1 VFWVGRMGDTV
12 ALAAQGAADRV
23 FSSAFWT
30 ISFLPS
36 LVTPLVAKA
45 AATGDRGAMQ
55 KQIGEAMFVAVLMGM
70 LGMTLMMTVRS
81 SSPV

>member
-1 VFWVGRMGDTV
+1 MFMVQVGAADVFWVGRMGD
-12 ALAAQGAADRV
+12 AACLAAQGAADRV

-45 AATGDRGAMQ
+45 AAAGD
-55 KQIGEAMFVAVLMGM
+55 KEALHNQV
-70 LGMTLMMTVRS
+70 
-81 SSPV
+81 